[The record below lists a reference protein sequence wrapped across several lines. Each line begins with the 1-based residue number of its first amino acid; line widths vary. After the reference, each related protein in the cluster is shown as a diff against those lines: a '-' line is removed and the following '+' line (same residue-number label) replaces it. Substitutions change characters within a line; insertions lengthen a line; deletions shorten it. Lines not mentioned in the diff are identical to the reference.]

1 MAMNS
6 VTHAIVQK
14 PQIHRHEVGG
24 DEFDALQLIAAFAVC
39 LAAATSSF
47 VMADEATRPV
57 SKADVAFFERRIRP
71 VFIKNCHKC
80 HASEK
85 QEAGLRLDSRKSVL
99 RGSDDGPVVVAGKPD
114 QSALIKVIKHKGDL
128 KMPPDKKLAANEI
141 ADIVRWIKL
150 GAPWPKES
158 STSSNRDDSA
168 KNHWAFQ
175 PISKPEIPDVENVT
189 WPRTPTDRFILAKL
203 EAKGLQPSRPASK
216 RSLIRRVMFDLIGLP
231 PTPLEIDEFLADES
245 PNAFAR
251 MVDRLLASAHHG
263 ERWGRYWLDVARY
276 ADNKGYVFFE
286 DKNFPWAYT
295 YRDYVIEAFNRDLPF
310 DRFVVEQLAADQIA
324 TADDRAILR
333 AMGYLTLG
341 ARFMNNTHDIADDR
355 IDVVTRG
362 LMGLTV
368 TCARCHDHKFDP
380 IPQADYYSLY
390 GVFRSSQQPT
400 LPPLFSPPPST
411 DEYKKF
417 DVGMRERVGK
427 FEKFLDRLHGEIVN
441 TARSRASEY
450 LMAAHARR
458 NQPSTENFMLLTDK
472 GALNP
477 HVILRWEVYLKRT
490 NREDNPVWT
499 VWHRLAQLADDE
511 FARKAPEIFRELFSA
526 TAGGDEATQPINHL
540 VRDAIATS
548 VPMTMKDVADRY
560 GKLLNQIDKKW
571 REQASNAASNG
582 GSTPE
587 RLADDVEEELRQVL
601 YGADSAAMIP
611 RAAGWGF
618 LDLIPDRPTQAEF
631 KKLIGEVEKWSK
643 TAHAAPP
650 RAMVM
655 VDAKVPYQ
663 PAVFLR
669 GNPNRR
675 GESVPRQFLEVLSSD
690 RRKPF
695 AEGSGRLELARA
707 IVDPRNPLTARIIV
721 NRVWSHHF
729 GHGLVT
735 TPSDFGTRSDPP
747 SHPQLLDHLA
757 NRLSTPIAKGGFGW
771 SLKKLHREILLS
783 AVYQQSS
790 EHRADAF
797 AIDPKNRLL
806 ARMNRSRLDF
816 EGMRDALL
824 SVSGDLNSTIGGT
837 PVRIDTAA
845 FVPRRSV
852 YGFVDRMN
860 MPNLLRSFDFP
871 SPVTSSPK
879 RSETTVPP
887 QALFMMN
894 HDFVAQCA
902 RRLTK
907 RVDSETSTSVDARI
921 RLLYQYAFGR
931 EATGSELELGRQF
944 IDQNPQAWQSYA
956 HAMLMTNEFV
966 FVD

>member
-1 MAMNS
+1 MQAPISLPECQVTGRKCETVIGIARMSYLTLALFLTAVSGTSASDS
-6 VTHAIVQK
+6 VEK
-14 PQIHRHEVGG
+14 FPKS
-24 DEFDALQLIAAFAVC
+24 DLD
-39 LAAATSSF
+39 
-47 VMADEATRPV
+47 
-57 SKADVAFFERRIRP
+57 FFERRVRP
-71 VFIKNCHKC
+71 VFVKHCFKC
-80 HASEK
+80 HGSKK
-85 QEAGLRLDSRKSVL
+85 QESGLRLDSRKSVL
-99 RGSDDGPVVVAGKPD
+99 RGSDDGPVVVPGKPAT
-114 QSALIKVIKHKGDL
+114 SALIKAIRHEGSV
-128 KMPPDKKLAANEI
+128 KMPPDKKLAVNEI
-141 ADIVRWIKL
+141 AVLARWVKL
-150 GAPWPKES
+150 GAPWPNES
-158 STSSNRDDSA
+158 STSSDRDDSA
-168 KNHWAFQ
+168 KNHWAFR
-175 PISKPEIPDVENVT
+175 PIAEPPIPDVKNLS

-203 EAKGLQPSRPASK
+203 EANGLQPSRPASK
-216 RSLIRRVMFDLIGLP
+216 RSLIRRVTFDLIGLP

-251 MVDRLLASAHHG
+251 LVDRLLASPHHG

-310 DRFVVEQLAADQIA
+310 DRFIIEQLAADQIA
-324 TADDRAILR
+324 TADNRAILR

-341 ARFMNNTHDIADDR
+341 ARFMNNTHDITDDR

-417 DVGMRERVGK
+417 DAGMRERVGK
-427 FEKFLDRLHGEIVN
+427 FDKFLDRLHGEIVN
-441 TARSRASEY
+441 NARSRASEY

-458 NQPSTENFMLLTDK
+458 NQPSTENFMLLADK

-490 NREDNPVWT
+490 NREDKPVWT
-499 VWHRLAQLADDE
+499 VWHRFAELADDE
-511 FARKAPEIFRELFSA
+511 FARKAPEIHRELFSA
-526 TAGGDEATQPINHL
+526 TSDDGEVTRPINRL
-540 VRDAIATS
+540 VRDAFATS
-548 VPMTMKDVADRY
+548 VPTTMKDVADRY
-560 GKLLNQIDKKW
+560 GKLLNQIDRKW
-571 REQASNAASNG
+571 RKQVPNAASNG
-582 GSTPE
+582 SPAPE
-587 RLADDVEEELRQVL
+587 RLADDAEEELRQVL
-601 YGADSAAMIP
+601 YGADSAAMVP

-618 LDLIPDRPTQAEF
+618 LDLIPDRPTQGEF

-643 TAHAAPP
+643 TAPAAPP

-675 GESVPRQFLEVLSSD
+675 GESVPRRFLEVLTGEN
-690 RRKPF
+690 RTPF
-695 AEGSGRLELARA
+695 VQGSGRLELARA
-707 IVDPRNPLTARIIV
+707 IVDPRNALTTRVIV
-721 NRVWSHHF
+721 NRIWAHHF

-747 SHPQLLDHLA
+747 SHPRLLDHLA

-771 SLKKLHREILLS
+771 SLKKLHREILFS

-790 EHRADAF
+790 DHRADAF

-806 ARMNRSRLDF
+806 ARMNRRRLDF
-816 EGMRDALL
+816 EAMRDALL
-824 SVSGDLNSTIGGT
+824 FVSGDLNRAIGGP
-837 PVRIDTAA
+837 PVRIDTVS

-852 YGFVDRMN
+852 YGFIDRMN

-871 SPVTSSPK
+871 SPVSSSPK

-894 HDFVAQCA
+894 HNFVAECA
-902 RRLTK
+902 RRLAS

-931 EATGSELELGRQF
+931 ETTDKELELGKQF
-944 IDQNPQAWQSYA
+944 IEMSPKDWQSYA